1 MGGGDGVWVRYVLE
15 EYGEERREIQ
25 GGRGCVGYGMCHARC
40 RERPRVVWSGA
51 RDSTDP
57 GRSETYMIW
66 HREWDSS
73 SGVSSPGVGCNPPK
87 VATRVR
93 VPADADMTIYIRIF
107 RLGV

>member
-25 GGRGCVGYGMCHARC
+25 GERGCAGYGMCHARC

-93 VPADADMTIYIRIF
+93 VPADACCCIHDIEQWSF
-107 RLGV
+107 

>member
-1 MGGGDGVWVRYVLE
+1 MGDGGGAWVRYVLE
-15 EYGEERREIQ
+15 EYGGERREMQ
-25 GGRGCVGYGMCHARC
+25 GERECEGCRVCRAWC
-40 RERPRVVWSGA
+40 RERSRVVWRCA
-51 RDSTDP
+51 RDSTDS
-57 GRSETYMIW
+57 GRSETYVIW
-66 HREWDSS
+66 HREWGIS